1 MAAKR
6 NITTYSRLM
15 ILLSIFIVAA
25 GFSTQSVQI
34 NLFTQDDIDS
44 RYANAMAQQ
53 MVQAM
58 ATRLEDTRG
67 LQKAASENPYTLN
80 ALTEG
85 DPDWLKTLQTFLPG
99 SVDIKLVDR
108 LGTLGIFKDYGFA
121 VQELV
126 TRTLKGSEMRF
137 EAVSIDGKLRFYWAT
152 PVRDEHQEIIGVM
165 LVEYGQ
171 VWLSQ
176 FQAVASQKLGRVV
189 VNQYVES
196 DKTRGVTVF
205 DAGESKT
212 GLADAVTLP
221 INDYWYLSYMP
232 NNERPILGLFPL
244 VAPWVGALALITLIL
259 IVLAL
264 LQKREVKRN
273 QLMLLNYLRVLSRHG
288 RAEEPP
294 FTLAI
299 FSELATRMLQILRS
313 HKRVGTNEATPAR
326 ALDIQLE
333 PPRRAA
339 VMNRKA
345 APKDDGLMVEELD
358 DDSAP

>member
-15 ILLSIFIVAA
+15 ILLAIFIVAA

-34 NLFTQDDIDS
+34 NLFTQDDIDA

-53 MVQAM
+53 MVQAL

-67 LQKAASENPYTLN
+67 LQKAASESPYTLN
-80 ALTEG
+80 ALIAG
-85 DPDWLKTLQTFLPG
+85 DDEWVKSLQTFLPG
-99 SVDIKLVDR
+99 SVGIKLVDR
-108 LGTLGIFKDYGFA
+108 MGTLGLFKDYGYA

-126 TRTLKGSEMRF
+126 TRTLKGAEMRF

-152 PVRDEHQEIIGVM
+152 PVRNENKDIVGVM

-171 VWLSQ
+171 VWLDQ
-176 FQAVASQKLGRVV
+176 FQAVASQKLGRVI
-189 VNQYVES
+189 VNQYVEN
-196 DKTRGVTVF
+196 DKTRGVKVF
-205 DAGESKT
+205 DT
-212 GLADAVTLP
+212 GQSNTDISSAVTLP
-221 INDYWYLSYMP
+221 INDYWYLSYLP

-244 VAPWVGALALITLIL
+244 VAPWVGALALITLFL
-259 IVLAL
+259 IALAL

-299 FSELATRMLQILRS
+299 FSDLATRMLQILRA
-313 HKRVGTNEATPAR
+313 HKRIDNSNAAAAQAV
-326 ALDIQLE
+326 DIQLE
-333 PPRRAA
+333 PTRRAA
-339 VMNRKA
+339 IINRKA
-345 APKDDGLMVEELD
+345 APKEMGVMVEELD
-358 DDSAP
+358 DDPTP

>member
-15 ILLSIFIVAA
+15 ILLAIFIVAA

-34 NLFTQDDIDS
+34 NLFTQDDIDA

-53 MVQAM
+53 MVQAL

-67 LQKAASENPYTLN
+67 LQKAASESPYTLN
-80 ALTEG
+80 ALIAG
-85 DPDWLKTLQTFLPG
+85 DDEWVKSLQTFLPG
-99 SVDIKLVDR
+99 SVGIKLVDR
-108 LGTLGIFKDYGFA
+108 MGTLGLFKDYGYA

-126 TRTLKGSEMRF
+126 TRTLKGAEMRF

-152 PVRDEHQEIIGVM
+152 PVRNENKDIVGVM

-171 VWLSQ
+171 AWLDQ
-176 FQAVASQKLGRVV
+176 FQAVASQKLGRVI
-189 VNQYVES
+189 VNQYVEN
-196 DKTRGVTVF
+196 DKPRGVKVF
-205 DAGESKT
+205 DVGQSNT
-212 GLADAVTLP
+212 DISSAVTLP
-221 INDYWYLSYMP
+221 INDYWYLSYLP

-244 VAPWVGALALITLIL
+244 VAPWVGALALITLFL
-259 IVLAL
+259 IALAL

-299 FSELATRMLQILRS
+299 FSDLATRMLQILRA
-313 HKRVGTNEATPAR
+313 HKRIDNSNAAAAQAV
-326 ALDIQLE
+326 DIQLE
-333 PPRRAA
+333 PTRRAA
-339 VMNRKA
+339 IINRKA
-345 APKDDGLMVEELD
+345 APKEMGVMVEELD
-358 DDSAP
+358 DDPTP